1 MQPSREKTF
10 EMTIALADLMR
21 IAPGAIVAR

>member
-1 MQPSREKTF
+1 MQTSREKTF
-10 EMTIALADLMR
+10 EMTMARADLRR